1 QAVGSPV
8 TVGAAGPA
16 AGLAE
21 LPTVHT
27 EAGRCLS
34 ALRVLGHTGHGGATD
49 ELGFV
54 GVLLGDRADLGGY
67 VRATLG
73 PVLDY
78 DAERGTDL
86 VGTLDAYFAEGA
98 SLTRTKTALHVHVN
112 TVVQRLERVGRLLG
126 QDWNSPARTLE
137 IQLALRLNGLTSAGR
152 AEIRPPGTR

>member
-1 QAVGSPV
+1 I
-8 TVGAAGPA
+8 
-16 AGLAE
+16 
-21 LPTVHT
+21 
-27 EAGRCLS
+27 
-34 ALRVLGHTGHGGATD
+34 
-49 ELGFV
+49 
-54 GVLLGDRADLGGY
+54 
-67 VRATLG
+67 
-73 PVLDY
+73 LDY

-152 AEIRPPGTR
+152 TEIRPPGTR